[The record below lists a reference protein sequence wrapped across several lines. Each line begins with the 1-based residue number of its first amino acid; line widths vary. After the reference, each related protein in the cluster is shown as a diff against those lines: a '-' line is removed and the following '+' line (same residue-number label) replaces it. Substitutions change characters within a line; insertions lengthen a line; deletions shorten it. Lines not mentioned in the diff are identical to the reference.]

1 MSSSASN
8 RSPTGAHRP
17 RLAHPLSGANL
28 ATLLSALAGGGG
40 VAPDRLPQAAIA
52 LAACLGR
59 LPFTTLER
67 LYVAS
72 RLRRA
77 RPITPPIFI
86 VGHWRSGTTHLYN
99 LMSQAGFGFVPP
111 LAAGLPWDL
120 LGLARLFRPLLERAL
135 PGDRFIDNI
144 PVTPS
149 SPHEDEIALA
159 NMTTL
164 SYYHGI
170 YFPKRFAATFERSL
184 FFDDCPPEE
193 IAAWQQCLRLFLA
206 KLALVQPGRRLLIK
220 NPAYTAR
227 LAMLNQMFPEA
238 KFIHIHR
245 NPYEIVESMRNFYD
259 KLLRELALQPYGH
272 IDIDR
277 HILVTFAR
285 MMDRLLAEAPELPEG
300 SYVELGYD
308 QLVAEPMASL
318 ATIYDRL
325 GLDGLEAARP
335 QFEAYLKSVRD
346 YRTNRYDTSKQSAAL
361 VEAHWGRFLDHWGY
375 ARPAA
380 AQAGATAEGPTSTAA
395 AQ

>member
-1 MSSSASN
+1 MSSSAGDT
-8 RSPTGAHRP
+8 SPTGAHRP
-17 RLAHPLSGANL
+17 RLAHPLCGANL
-28 ATLLSALAGGGG
+28 TTLVSALAGGGG
-40 VAPDRLPQAAIA
+40 VAPKRLPQAGIA

-59 LPFTTLER
+59 LPFTALER
-67 LYVAS
+67 HYVAR

-77 RPITPPIFI
+77 PPIAPPIFI

-99 LMSQAGFGFVPP
+99 LMSQAGFGFVSP

-120 LGLARLFRPLLERAL
+120 LGLARLFRPLLELTL

-144 PVTPS
+144 PVTPT
-149 SPHEDEIALA
+149 SPQEDEIALA

-164 SYYHGI
+164 SYYHGL
-170 YFPKRFAATFERSL
+170 YFPKRFTAAFERGL
-184 FFDDCPPEE
+184 FFDGCRLEE
-193 IAAWQQCLRLFLA
+193 ITAWQQCLRGFLA
-206 KLALVQPGRRLLIK
+206 KLALAQPGHRLLIK

-227 LAMLNQMFPEA
+227 LAMLHEMFPEA

-245 NPYEIVESMRNFYD
+245 DPFEIFESMRNFYEN
-259 KLLRELALQPYGH
+259 LLRELALQPYGH

-277 HILVTFAR
+277 HILATFAR
-285 MMDRLLAEAPELPEG
+285 MMDRLLAAAPELPEG

-335 QFEAYLKSVRD
+335 RFEAYLESVRD

-375 ARPAA
+375 TRPAA
-380 AQAGATAEGPTSTAA
+380 AQ
-395 AQ
+395 